1 VIAKNNDW
9 ADQLGSKCPA
19 ATLYQI
25 DFSPQII
32 KAEKLLDEIL
42 KPRVFLVQ

>member
-1 VIAKNNDW
+1 VIAKNSEW
-9 ADQLGSKCPA
+9 ADQLGAKIPA

-25 DFSPQII
+25 DFSPQLIR
-32 KAEKLLDEIL
+32 AERLLDEIL

>member
-9 ADQLGSKCPA
+9 ADQLGARCPA

-25 DFSPQII
+25 DFTPQLI
-32 KAEKLLDEIL
+32 KAEKLLD
-42 KPRVFLVQ
+42 